1 MKIKS
6 RFIVFLF
13 LSVLVTYCKAQ
24 SLIKP
29 LDGGGACPTYDT
41 NCYEKD
47 TTNEL
52 PKFSGTWKYQSGNT
66 EITFKLKKEEH
77 YQISNNRNF
86 LDLLV
91 GEYQYVENG
100 LELANTLA
108 QFDNPFVSGYRHSIS
123 GSVFMHRLPS
133 YYCED
138 NSEPAEIKLNV
149 NISHPTDTDVDGQL
163 ILRYVNDSG
172 IEKLEVCVYDQT
184 TLGDGDVRTL
194 IPDGQYVFVKQ

>member
-1 MKIKS
+1 MKKI
-6 RFIVFLF
+6 IIIFLTLTAF
-13 LSVLVTYCKAQ
+13 SCKAQ

-29 LDGGGACPTYDT
+29 LDGGGSCPMYDT

-47 TTNEL
+47 TTNEIN
-52 PKFSGTWKYQSGNT
+52 KYSGTWKYQSGNT
-66 EITFKLKKEEH
+66 EIIFKLKKEEH
-77 YQISNNRNF
+77 YQLSSNTNF
-86 LDLLV
+86 SDLLV
-91 GEYQYVENG
+91 GEYQYIENG
-100 LELANTLA
+100 LEIANTLA
-108 QFDNPFVSGYRHSIS
+108 QFDNPFVSGYSHKIRGGI
-123 GSVFMHRLPS
+123 FMHRLPS

-138 NSEPAEIKLNV
+138 NSEPAEIKVKV
-149 NISHPTDTDVDGQL
+149 NIGHPTDTDVDGQL